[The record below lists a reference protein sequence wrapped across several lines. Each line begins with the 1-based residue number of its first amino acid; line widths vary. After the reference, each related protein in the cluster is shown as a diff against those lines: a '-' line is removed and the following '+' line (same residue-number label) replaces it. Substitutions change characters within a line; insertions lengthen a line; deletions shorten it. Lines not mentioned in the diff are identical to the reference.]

1 MLPRYDF
8 IIPNYKLANTG
19 VEFDFFRF
27 FCDGAP
33 TQYKQVIESPKKKS
47 GYAVQNLSYKR
58 DVLALDE
65 EKELK
70 IYILRQQKK

>member
-1 MLPRYDF
+1 MLSRYDF
-8 IIPNYKLANTG
+8 IMPNYQLANTG

-33 TQYKQVIESPKKKS
+33 TQYKQVTESPKNKS

-58 DVLALDE
+58 DVLVLDE

-70 IYILRQQKK
+70 IYIY